1 LPRITINLIT
11 SSVPAAKRY
20 YVWDVSPMGFG
31 LSVFPSGLKSF
42 VLQYRTAE
50 GRARRATI
58 GKVGSLTPDQARQRA
73 LEMLDMIRKG
83 VDPLENKAAA
93 RSALTVSDLLDAYL
107 ASEAFA
113 EKARSTRETDKGRI
127 ENHLRPLLGQKIA
140 AKLTTEEVKK
150 ARRDIVSGK
159 TARDEKTGWR
169 ARSIVRGGEGA
180 ARQSMRLFAAV
191 LSSAVKEGLVSHNPA
206 RDIDNGGDRCREV
219 VMRDSDD
226 YRRLFETLTRM
237 ETDNRL
243 RPAVANII
251 RLIALTGARRDEIA
265 GLEWREV
272 DLEKRLI
279 TIPPERH
286 KTDRRTN
293 APRVIG
299 LPVRALDI
307 LASLSPEAPTD
318 LVFRPVAIDE
328 SGRIYP
334 PSRKGAPSRIN
345 VTNAWRKI
353 RKEPALPGGIGLH
366 GLRHSLASHMAMQ
379 GAQAADIMTALGHK
393 KLATAQRY
401 IHYAQDA
408 RVAVAERAASLISE
422 AMGD

>member
-1 LPRITINLIT
+1 MPRITINLIT

-58 GKVGSLTPDQARQRA
+58 GKVGSLTPDQARQHA

-83 VDPLENKAAA
+83 GDPLENKAAA

-127 ENHLRPLLGQKIA
+127 GNHLRPLLGQKIA

-169 ARSIVRGGEGA
+169 ARSIVKGGEGA
-180 ARQSMRLFAAV
+180 ARQSMRIFAAV
-191 LSSAVKEGLVSHNPA
+191 LSWAVKEGLVSHNPA
-206 RDIDNGGDRCREV
+206 RDIDNGGDGRREV

-286 KTDRRTN
+286 KTGRRTN

-318 LVFRPVAIDE
+318 LVFRPMAMDE

-353 RKEPALPGGIGLH
+353 RKEAALPGGIGLH

-408 RVAVAERAASLISE
+408 RVAVAERAASSISE